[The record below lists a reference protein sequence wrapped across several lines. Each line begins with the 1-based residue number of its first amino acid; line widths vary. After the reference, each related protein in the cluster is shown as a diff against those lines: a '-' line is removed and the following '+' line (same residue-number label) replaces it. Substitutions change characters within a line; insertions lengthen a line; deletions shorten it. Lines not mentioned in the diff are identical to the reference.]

1 MRATTTLLENNK
13 VMLTVEVDDVEMDD
27 AIDAAAKTLA
37 KQVTVKGFRK
47 GKVPKNVLIAN
58 IGGPSVL
65 RSEAIR
71 ESLPDFYARAVADS
85 LIDPIGQPDIN
96 ITAGEEEGL
105 LTFEA
110 EVEVRPEIS
119 IRGQRELRVT
129 IPSPV
134 VTDGEVD
141 AQINRYLETD
151 AVLNPVDR
159 PIVTGDLVTMDVH
172 VQQIATEAEP
182 LDMTDFMY
190 TVGTGSI
197 AEGVDELILG
207 LRAGEELK
215 LNAPVGDGVV
225 ATYELKLKQVQE
237 RVLPELT
244 DEWVAENS
252 EWANVEEMRET
263 ILVQMRRR
271 KIVEAQMSQRDASL
285 IALSELVPESAA
297 PEVLI
302 NSETNERLHDLGER
316 LGAQK
321 LTLEMF
327 LQVTNQTPDDL
338 LEQLRQDAV
347 RAVRVDLAMRA
358 LVTAEHLEATP
369 EEIDEELERTA
380 EAMGVSADLLRDN
393 LRNSGRV
400 VSFSAEVSKMKASKW
415 LSENVTYVDPE
426 GAEIDTAMLRADQ
439 SDDDDEID
447 SGGTDDDTGAVSAEA
462 AEEDA

>member
-1 MRATTTLLENNK
+1 MRATTTLLDNNK
-13 VMLTVEVDDVEMDD
+13 VMLTVEIDDAEMDEAMD
-27 AIDAAAKTLA
+27 SAAKVLS
-37 KQVTVKGFRK
+37 KQVSVKGFRK

-58 IGGPSVL
+58 IGGTAVL
-65 RSEAIR
+65 RTEAIR

-85 LIDPIGQPDIN
+85 LIDPIGQPEIN
-96 ITAGEEEGL
+96 ITAGEEEGQ

-134 VTDGEVD
+134 VTDQEVD

-172 VQQIATEAEP
+172 VQQIATDAEP

-197 AEGVDELILG
+197 AEGIDELILG
-207 LRAGEELK
+207 LKAGEELK
-215 LNAPVGDGVV
+215 MNAPVGDGVT
-225 ATYELKLKQVQE
+225 ATYELQLKQVQE

-244 DEWVAENS
+244 DEWVVENS
-252 EWANVEEMRET
+252 EWGSAEEMRDE
-263 ILVQMRRR
+263 ILTQMRRR
-271 KIVEAQMSQRDASL
+271 KIVEAQMSQRDAAL
-285 IALSELVPESAA
+285 IALSELVAEEAA

-302 NSETNERLHDLGER
+302 DAETNERLHDLGER

-327 LQVTNQTPDDL
+327 LQVTNQTPEDL
-338 LEQLRQDAV
+338 LATLRQDAV

-358 LVTAEHLEATP
+358 LVAAEHLEATP
-369 EEIDEELERTA
+369 QEIEEELERTA
-380 EAMGVSADLLRDN
+380 AAMGVEAELLREN

-415 LSENVTYVDPE
+415 LSENVTYVDPD
-426 GAEIDTAMLRADQ
+426 GAEIDGAMLREDQ
-439 SDDDDEID
+439 SEEGDE
-447 SGGTDDDTGAVSAEA
+447 SGDSAEDTDEVA
-462 AEEDA
+462 DADA

>member
-1 MRATTTLLENNK
+1 MGGVAPRENFSPGP
-13 VMLTVEVDDVEMDD
+13 LTGGAEG
-27 AIDAAAKTLA
+27 AS
-37 KQVTVKGFRK
+37 
-47 GKVPKNVLIAN
+47 PSSN
-58 IGGPSVL
+58 IGGTSVL
-65 RSEAIR
+65 RTEAIR

-85 LIDPIGQPDIN
+85 LVDPIGQPDIN
-96 ITAGEEEGL
+96 ITAGEEEGQ

-119 IRGQRELRVT
+119 IKGQRELRVT

-134 VTDGEVD
+134 VTDSEVD
-141 AQINRYLETD
+141 LQINRYLETD

-197 AEGVDELILG
+197 AEGIDELILG
-207 LRAGEELK
+207 LKAGEDLK
-215 LNAPVGDGVV
+215 MNAPVGEGVV

-237 RVLPELT
+237 RVLPELS

-252 EWANVEEMRET
+252 EWTSAEEMREA

-271 KIVEAQMSQRDASL
+271 KIVEAQMSQRDAAL
-285 IALSELVPESAA
+285 IALSELVAEDVA

-302 NSETNERLHDLGER
+302 NAETNERLHDLGER

-327 LQVTNQTPDDL
+327 LQVTNQSPEDL
-338 LEQLRQDAV
+338 LATLRHDAV

-358 LVTAEHLEATP
+358 LVAAEHLEATP

-393 LRNSGRV
+393 LRDSGRV
-400 VSFSAEVSKMKASKW
+400 VSFTAEVSKMKASKW
-415 LSENVTYVDPE
+415 LIENVVYVDPE
-426 GAEIDTAMLRADQ
+426 GVEIDHAMLRADQ
-439 SDDDDEID
+439 SVEADE
-447 SGGTDDDTGAVSAEA
+447 SESEAAETDDDGAEVT
-462 AEEDA
+462 DADA

>member
-1 MRATTTLLENNK
+1 MPMRATTTLLENNK
-13 VMLTVEVDDVEMDD
+13 VMLTVEIDDVEMDEAMD
-27 AIDAAAKTLA
+27 EAAKTLS
-37 KQVTVKGFRK
+37 KQVSVKGFRK

-58 IGGPSVL
+58 IGGTSVL

-96 ITAGEEEGL
+96 ITAGEEEGQ

-119 IRGQRELRVT
+119 IKGQRELRVT

-134 VTDGEVD
+134 VTDDEVD
-141 AQINRYLETD
+141 LQINRYLETD
-151 AVLNPVDR
+151 AVLKPVDR

-172 VQQIATEAEP
+172 VQQIATDAEP

-197 AEGVDELILG
+197 AEGIDDLILG
-207 LRAGEELK
+207 LKAGEELK
-215 LNAPVGDGVV
+215 MNAPVGDGVV
-225 ATYELKLKQVQE
+225 ATYELQLKQVQE

-244 DEWVAENS
+244 DEWVSENS
-252 EWANVEEMRET
+252 EWTSAEEMREA
-263 ILVQMRRR
+263 ILDQMRRR
-271 KIVEAQMSQRDASL
+271 KIVEAQMSQRDAAL
-285 IALSELVPESAA
+285 IALSELVAEEAA

-302 NSETNERLHDLGER
+302 NAETNERLHDLGER
-316 LGAQK
+316 LAQQK

-327 LQVTNQTPDDL
+327 LQVTNQSPEDL
-338 LEQLRQDAV
+338 LATLRTDAV

-358 LVTAEHLEATP
+358 LVAAEHLDASP

-380 EAMGVSADLLRDN
+380 EAMGVSAELLRDN
-393 LRNSGRV
+393 LRDSGRV

-415 LSENVTYVDPE
+415 LSENVVYVDPE
-426 GAEIDTAMLRADQ
+426 GVEIDNALLRADQ
-439 SDDDDEID
+439 SVEDDDSDTDD
-447 SGGTDDDTGAVSAEA
+447 SDTDDDTAEVA
-462 AEEDA
+462 DSDA

>member
-13 VMLTVEVDDVEMDD
+13 VMLTVEIDDAEMDEAMD
-27 AIDAAAKTLA
+27 TAAKTLS
-37 KQVTVKGFRK
+37 KQVSVKGFRK

-58 IGGPSVL
+58 IGGTSVL

-96 ITAGEEEGL
+96 ITAGEEEGQ

-119 IRGQRELRVT
+119 IKGQRELRVT

-134 VTDGEVD
+134 VNDSEVD

-172 VQQIATEAEP
+172 VQQVATEAEP

-197 AEGVDELILG
+197 AEGIDDLIVG
-207 LRAGEELK
+207 MKSGEELK
-215 LNAPVGDGVV
+215 MNAPVGDGVV
-225 ATYELKLKQVQE
+225 ATYELTLKQVQE

-252 EWANVEEMRET
+252 EWTNAEEMREA

-271 KIVEAQMSQRDASL
+271 KIVEAQMSQRDAAL
-285 IALSELVPESAA
+285 IALSELVAEEAA

-302 NSETNERLHDLGER
+302 NVETNERLHDLGER

-327 LQVTNQTPDDL
+327 LQVTNQTPEDL
-338 LEQLRQDAV
+338 LATLRQDAV

-358 LVTAEHLEATP
+358 LVAAEHLEATP

-380 EAMGVSADLLRDN
+380 VSMGVTAQLLRDN
-393 LRNSGRV
+393 LRDSGRV

-415 LSENVTYVDPE
+415 LSENVVYVDPE
-426 GAEIDTAMLRADQ
+426 GVEIDNALLRADQ
-439 SDDDDEID
+439 SVDDAEVPSEADESDDA
-447 SGGTDDDTGAVSAEA
+447 T
-462 AEEDA
+462 AEETEPDA

>member
-13 VMLTVEVDDVEMDD
+13 VMLTVEIDDVEMDE
-27 AIDAAAKTLA
+27 AIDATAKTLA

-96 ITAGEEEGL
+96 ITAGEDEGQF
-105 LTFEA
+105 TFEA

-197 AEGVDELILG
+197 AEGIDELILG
-207 LRAGEELK
+207 LKAGEDLRM
-215 LNAPVGDGVV
+215 NAPAGEGVV

-237 RVLPELT
+237 RVLPELS

-252 EWANVEEMRET
+252 EWTSAEEMREA
-263 ILVQMRRR
+263 ILAQMRRR
-271 KIVEAQMSQRDASL
+271 KIVEAQMSQRDASMV
-285 IALSELVPESAA
+285 ALSELVAEEAA

-302 NSETNERLHDLGER
+302 NAETNERLHDLGER
-316 LGAQK
+316 LAAQK

-327 LQVTNQTPDDL
+327 LQVTNQTPEDL
-338 LEQLRQDAV
+338 LATLRQDAV
-347 RAVRVDLAMRA
+347 RAVRVDLALRA
-358 LVTAEHLEATP
+358 LVAAEHLEATP

-393 LRNSGRV
+393 LRDSGRV
-400 VSFSAEVSKMKASKW
+400 VNFSAEVAKMKASKW
-415 LSENVTYVDPE
+415 LSENVVYVDPE
-426 GAEIDTAMLRADQ
+426 GVEIDNAMLRADQ
-439 SDDDDEID
+439 SVE
-447 SGGTDDDTGAVSAEA
+447 DDDTAS
-462 AEEDA
+462 DADDTGDETDESTEFDA

>member
-1 MRATTTLLENNK
+1 MRATTTLLENNRI
-13 VMLTVEVDDVEMDD
+13 MLTVEIDDTEMDE
-27 AIDAAAKTLA
+27 AMDAAAKTLS
-37 KQVTVKGFRK
+37 KQVSVKGFRK

-58 IGGPSVL
+58 IGGTSVL
-65 RSEAIR
+65 RSEALR
-71 ESLPDFYARAVADS
+71 KFLPDFYARAVADS

-96 ITAGEEEGL
+96 ITAGEEEGQ

-197 AEGVDELILG
+197 AEGIDELILG
-207 LRAGEELK
+207 LKSGEELK
-215 LNAPVGDGVV
+215 MNAPVGEGIV
-225 ATYELKLKQVQE
+225 ATYELQLKQVQE
-237 RVLPELT
+237 RVLPEMT
-244 DEWVAENS
+244 DEWVTENS
-252 EWANVEEMRET
+252 EWTSAEEMREA

-271 KIVEAQMSQRDASL
+271 KIVEAQMSQRDAAL
-285 IALSELVPESAA
+285 VALSELVTEEAA

-302 NSETNERLHDLGER
+302 NAETNERLHDLGER

-327 LQVTNQTPDDL
+327 LQVTNQTPEDL
-338 LEQLRQDAV
+338 LATLRQDAV

-358 LVTAEHLEATP
+358 LVAAEHLEASP
-369 EEIDEELERTA
+369 QEVDEELERTA
-380 EAMGVSADLLRDN
+380 EAMGVSADVLRDN
-393 LRNSGRV
+393 LRDSGRV
-400 VSFSAEVSKMKASKW
+400 VSFTSEVSKMKASKW
-415 LSENVTYVDPE
+415 LSENVVYVDPE
-426 GAEIDTAMLRADQ
+426 GVEIDSALLRADQ
-439 SDDDDEID
+439 SVDDAETLSAVAESDDD
-447 SGGTDDDTGAVSAEA
+447 A
-462 AEEDA
+462 AEDEESDA

>member
-1 MRATTTLLENNK
+1 M
-13 VMLTVEVDDVEMDD
+13 
-27 AIDAAAKTLA
+27 
-37 KQVTVKGFRK
+37 
-47 GKVPKNVLIAN
+47 
-58 IGGPSVL
+58 
-65 RSEAIR
+65 
-71 ESLPDFYARAVADS
+71 
-85 LIDPIGQPDIN
+85 
-96 ITAGEEEGL
+96 
-105 LTFEA
+105 
-110 EVEVRPEIS
+110 
-119 IRGQRELRVT
+119 
-129 IPSPV
+129 
-134 VTDGEVD
+134 
-141 AQINRYLETD
+141 
-151 AVLNPVDR
+151 
-159 PIVTGDLVTMDVH
+159 
-172 VQQIATEAEP
+172 
-182 LDMTDFMY
+182 
-190 TVGTGSI
+190 
-197 AEGVDELILG
+197 
-207 LRAGEELK
+207 
-215 LNAPVGDGVV
+215 
-225 ATYELKLKQVQE
+225 KLKQVQE

-252 EWANVEEMRET
+252 EWANVEEMREA

-297 PEVLI
+297 PDVLI
-302 NSETNERLHDLGER
+302 DSETNERLHDLGER

-358 LVTAEHLEATP
+358 LVAAEHLEATP
-369 EEIDEELERTA
+369 EEIHEELERTA

-415 LSENVTYVDPE
+415 LSENVTFVDPE

>member
-1 MRATTTLLENNK
+1 MRATTTLLENNRI
-13 VMLTVEVDDVEMDD
+13 MLTVEIDDAEMDE
-27 AIDAAAKTLA
+27 AMDAAAKVLS
-37 KQVTVKGFRK
+37 KQVSVKGFRK

-58 IGGPSVL
+58 IGGTSVL
-65 RSEAIR
+65 RTEAIR

-96 ITAGEEEGL
+96 ITAGEEEGQ

-119 IRGQRELRVT
+119 IKGQRELRVT

-134 VTDGEVD
+134 VTDIEVD
-141 AQINRYLETD
+141 LQINRYLETD

-197 AEGVDELILG
+197 AEGIDELILG
-207 LRAGEELK
+207 LKAGEDLK
-215 LNAPVGDGVV
+215 MNAPVGEGVV

-237 RVLPELT
+237 RVLPELS

-252 EWANVEEMRET
+252 EWTSAEEMREA

-271 KIVEAQMSQRDASL
+271 KIVEAQMSQRDAAL
-285 IALSELVPESAA
+285 IALSELVAEDVA

-302 NSETNERLHDLGER
+302 NAETNERLHDLGER

-327 LQVTNQTPDDL
+327 LQVTNQSPEDL
-338 LEQLRQDAV
+338 LATLRHDAV

-358 LVTAEHLEATP
+358 LVAAEHLEATP

-393 LRNSGRV
+393 LRDSGRV
-400 VSFSAEVSKMKASKW
+400 VSFTAEVSKMKASKW
-415 LSENVTYVDPE
+415 LIENVVYVDPE
-426 GAEIDTAMLRADQ
+426 GVEIDHAMLRADQ
-439 SDDDDEID
+439 SVEADE
-447 SGGTDDDTGAVSAEA
+447 SESEAAETDDDGAEVT
-462 AEEDA
+462 DADA

>member
-1 MRATTTLLENNK
+1 MRATTTLLDNNK
-13 VMLTVEVDDVEMDD
+13 VMLTVEIDDTEMDEAMD
-27 AIDAAAKTLA
+27 SAAKVLS
-37 KQVTVKGFRK
+37 KQVSVKGFRK

-58 IGGPSVL
+58 IGGTAVL
-65 RSEAIR
+65 RTEAIR

-85 LIDPIGQPDIN
+85 LIDPIGQPEIN
-96 ITAGEEEGL
+96 ITAGEEEGQ

-119 IRGQRELRVT
+119 IKGQRELRVT

-134 VTDGEVD
+134 VTDQEVD

-172 VQQIATEAEP
+172 VQQIATDAEP

-197 AEGVDELILG
+197 AEGIDELILG
-207 LRAGEELK
+207 LKAGEELK
-215 LNAPVGDGVV
+215 MNAPVGDGVT
-225 ATYELKLKQVQE
+225 ATYELQLKQVQE

-244 DEWVAENS
+244 DEWVVENS
-252 EWANVEEMRET
+252 EWASAEVMRDE
-263 ILVQMRRR
+263 ILTQMRRR
-271 KIVEAQMSQRDASL
+271 KIVEAQMSQRDAAL
-285 IALSELVPESAA
+285 IALSELVAEEAA

-302 NSETNERLHDLGER
+302 DAETNERLHDLGER

-321 LTLEMF
+321 RTLEMF
-327 LQVTNQTPDDL
+327 LQVTNQTPEDL
-338 LEQLRQDAV
+338 LATLRQDAL

-358 LVTAEHLEATP
+358 LVAAEHLEATP
-369 EEIDEELERTA
+369 EEIEEELERTA
-380 EAMGVSADLLRDN
+380 AAMGVEADLLREN

-400 VSFSAEVSKMKASKW
+400 ISFSAEVSKMNASKW
-415 LSENVTYVDPE
+415 LSENVTYVDPD
-426 GAEIDTAMLRADQ
+426 GAEIDGAMLREDQ
-439 SDDDDEID
+439 SEEGDESVDESTD
-447 SGGTDDDTGAVSAEA
+447 SGEDTDEA
-462 AEEDA
+462 ADTDA

>member
-13 VMLTVEVDDVEMDD
+13 VMLTVEIDDAEMDE
-27 AIDAAAKTLA
+27 AIDDAAKTLS

-47 GKVPKNVLIAN
+47 GKVPKNVLIAHL
-58 IGGPSVL
+58 GGASVL

-96 ITAGEEEGL
+96 ITAGEEEGQFV
-105 LTFEA
+105 FEA

-119 IRGQRELRVT
+119 IKGQRELRVT

-151 AVLNPVDR
+151 AVLNPVER

-172 VQQIATEAEP
+172 VQQIATDAEP

-197 AEGVDELILG
+197 AEGIDELILG
-207 LRAGEELK
+207 LKAGEELK
-215 LNAPVGDGVV
+215 MNAPVGEGVV
-225 ATYELKLKQVQE
+225 ATYELQLKQVQE
-237 RVLPELT
+237 RVLPELS
-244 DEWVAENS
+244 DEWVVENS
-252 EWANVEEMRET
+252 EWTSAEEMRDA

-271 KIVEAQMSQRDASL
+271 KIIEAQLSQRDASL
-285 IALSELVPESAA
+285 VALSELVAEEAA
-297 PEVLI
+297 PEILI
-302 NSETNERLHDLGER
+302 NAETNERLHDLGER

-327 LQVTNQTPDDL
+327 LQVTNQTPEDL
-338 LEQLRQDAV
+338 LATLRQDAV

-358 LVTAEHLEATP
+358 LVAAEHLDATP

-380 EAMGVSADLLRDN
+380 LSMGVAGDILREN

-400 VSFSAEVSKMKASKW
+400 VNFSAEVSKMKASKW
-415 LSENVTYVDPE
+415 LSENVTFVDPE
-426 GAEIDTAMLRADQ
+426 GVEIDHAMLRADQ
-439 SDDDDEID
+439 SDEGDE
-447 SGGTDDDTGAVSAEA
+447 TGAETDETDVDGDEA
-462 AEEDA
+462 TESDA

>member
-1 MRATTTLLENNK
+1 
-13 VMLTVEVDDVEMDD
+13 MLTVEIDDAEMDEAMD
-27 AIDAAAKTLA
+27 SAAKVLS
-37 KQVTVKGFRK
+37 KQVSVKGFRK

-58 IGGPSVL
+58 IGGTAVL
-65 RSEAIR
+65 RTEAIR

-85 LIDPIGQPDIN
+85 LIDPIGQPEIN
-96 ITAGEEEGL
+96 ITAGEEEGQ

-134 VTDGEVD
+134 VTDQEVD

-172 VQQIATEAEP
+172 VQQIATDAEP

-197 AEGVDELILG
+197 AEGIDELILG
-207 LRAGEELK
+207 LKAGEELK
-215 LNAPVGDGVV
+215 MNAPVGDGVT
-225 ATYELKLKQVQE
+225 ATYELQLKQVQE

-244 DEWVAENS
+244 DEWVVENS
-252 EWANVEEMRET
+252 EWGSAEEMRDE
-263 ILVQMRRR
+263 ILTQMRRR
-271 KIVEAQMSQRDASL
+271 KIVEAQMSQRDAAL
-285 IALSELVPESAA
+285 IALSELVAEEAA

-302 NSETNERLHDLGER
+302 DAETNERLHDLGER

-327 LQVTNQTPDDL
+327 LQVTNQTPEDL
-338 LEQLRQDAV
+338 LATLRQDAL

-358 LVTAEHLEATP
+358 LVVAEHLEATP
-369 EEIDEELERTA
+369 EEIEEELERTA
-380 EAMGVSADLLRDN
+380 AAMGVEAELLREN

-415 LSENVTYVDPE
+415 LSENVTYVDPD
-426 GAEIDTAMLRADQ
+426 GAEIDSAMLREDQ
-439 SDDDDEID
+439 SDEGDESAD
-447 SGGTDDDTGAVSAEA
+447 SGEDTDEVA
-462 AEEDA
+462 DADA

>member
-1 MRATTTLLENNK
+1 MRATTTLLDNNK
-13 VMLTVEVDDVEMDD
+13 VMLTVEIDDTEMDE
-27 AIDAAAKTLA
+27 AIDSAAKTLA

-47 GKVPKNVLIAN
+47 GKVPKNVLIAH
-58 IGGPSVL
+58 IGGPSIL

-71 ESLPDFYARAVADS
+71 ESLPDFYARAVADT
-85 LIDPIGQPDIN
+85 LIDPIGQPEIN
-96 ITAGEEEGL
+96 VTTGEEEGQ

-134 VTDGEVD
+134 VTDQEVD

-172 VQQIATEAEP
+172 VQQIATDAEP

-190 TVGTGSI
+190 TVGSGSI
-197 AEGVDELILG
+197 AEGVDDLILG
-207 LRAGEELK
+207 LKAGEDLK
-215 LNAPVGDGVV
+215 LNAPFGDGVV
-225 ATYELKLKQVQE
+225 ANYEMKLKQVQE

-252 EWANVEEMRET
+252 EWTSAETMRDE

-271 KIVEAQMSQRDASL
+271 KIIEAQMSQRDAAL
-285 IALSELVPESAA
+285 IALSELVAEEAA
-297 PEVLI
+297 PDVLV

-316 LGAQK
+316 LAAQK
-321 LTLEMF
+321 LTLEMY
-327 LQVTNQTPDDL
+327 LQVTNQTPDNL
-338 LEQLRQDAV
+338 LAALRQDAV

-358 LVTAEHLEATP
+358 LVAAEHLEATP

-380 EAMGVSADLLRDN
+380 QSMGVAADVLRDN
-393 LRNSGRV
+393 LRNTGRV

-415 LSENVTYVDPE
+415 LSENVTFVDTE
-426 GAEIDTAMLRADQ
+426 GVEIDNAMLRADQ
-439 SDDDDEID
+439 SADGDESEVD
-447 SGGTDDDTGAVSAEA
+447 EGESGVVGDEATDA
-462 AEEDA
+462 DA

>member
-1 MRATTTLLENNK
+1 MRATTTLLDNNK
-13 VMLTVEVDDVEMDD
+13 VMLTVEIDDAEMDEAMD
-27 AIDAAAKTLA
+27 SAAKVLS
-37 KQVTVKGFRK
+37 KQVSVKGFRK

-58 IGGPSVL
+58 IGGTAVL
-65 RSEAIR
+65 RTEAIR

-85 LIDPIGQPDIN
+85 LIDPIGQPEIN
-96 ITAGEEEGL
+96 ITAGEEEGQ

-119 IRGQRELRVT
+119 IKGQRELRVT

-134 VTDGEVD
+134 VTDQEVD

-172 VQQIATEAEP
+172 VQQIATDAEP

-207 LRAGEELK
+207 LKAGEELK
-215 LNAPVGDGVV
+215 LNSPVGDGVV
-225 ATYELKLKQVQE
+225 ATYELQLKQVQE

-244 DEWVAENS
+244 DEWVVENS
-252 EWANVEEMRET
+252 EWSSAEEMREA
-263 ILVQMRRR
+263 ILTQMRRR
-271 KIVEAQMSQRDASL
+271 KIVEAQMSQRDAAL
-285 IALSELVPESAA
+285 IALSDLVAEEAA

-302 NSETNERLHDLGER
+302 DAETNERLHDLGER

-321 LTLEMF
+321 LSLEMF

-338 LEQLRQDAV
+338 LATLRRDAL

-358 LVTAEHLEATP
+358 LVAAEHLEATP
-369 EEIDEELERTA
+369 EEIEEELERTA
-380 EAMGVSADLLRDN
+380 ASMGVEADLLRDN

-415 LSENVTYVDPE
+415 LSENVTYVDPD
-426 GAEIDTAMLRADQ
+426 GAEIDGAMLREDQ
-439 SDDDDEID
+439 SDEGDETGD
-447 SGGTDDDTGAVSAEA
+447 EATERDEATDEVA
-462 AEEDA
+462 DADA

>member
-1 MRATTTLLENNK
+1 MRATTTLLENNRI
-13 VMLTVEVDDVEMDD
+13 MLTVEIDDAEMDE
-27 AIDAAAKTLA
+27 AMDAAAKVLS
-37 KQVTVKGFRK
+37 KQVSVKGFRK

-58 IGGPSVL
+58 IGGTSVL
-65 RSEAIR
+65 RTEAIR

-85 LIDPIGQPDIN
+85 LVDPIGQPDIN
-96 ITAGEEEGL
+96 ITAGEEEGQ

-119 IRGQRELRVT
+119 IKGQRELRVT

-134 VTDGEVD
+134 VTDSEVD
-141 AQINRYLETD
+141 LQINRYLETD

-197 AEGVDELILG
+197 AEGIDELILG
-207 LRAGEELK
+207 LKAGEDLK
-215 LNAPVGDGVV
+215 MNAPVGEGVV

-237 RVLPELT
+237 RVLPELS

-252 EWANVEEMRET
+252 EWTSAEEMREA

-271 KIVEAQMSQRDASL
+271 KIVEAQMSQRDAAL
-285 IALSELVPESAA
+285 IALSELVAEDVA

-302 NSETNERLHDLGER
+302 NAETNERLHDLGER

-327 LQVTNQTPDDL
+327 LQVTNQSPEDL
-338 LEQLRQDAV
+338 LATLRHDAV

-358 LVTAEHLEATP
+358 LVAAEHLEATL

-393 LRNSGRV
+393 LRDSGRV
-400 VSFSAEVSKMKASKW
+400 VSFTAEVSKMKASKW
-415 LSENVTYVDPE
+415 LIENVVYVDPE
-426 GAEIDTAMLRADQ
+426 GVEIDHAMLRADQ
-439 SDDDDEID
+439 SVEADE
-447 SGGTDDDTGAVSAEA
+447 SESEAAETDDDGAEVT
-462 AEEDA
+462 DADA

>member
-13 VMLTVEVDDVEMDD
+13 VMLTVEIDDAEMDE
-27 AIDAAAKTLA
+27 AIDDAAKTLS

-47 GKVPKNVLIAN
+47 GKVPKNVLIAHL
-58 IGGPSVL
+58 GGASVL

-96 ITAGEEEGL
+96 ITAGEEEGQFV
-105 LTFEA
+105 FEA

-119 IRGQRELRVT
+119 IKGQRDLRVT

-151 AVLNPVDR
+151 AVLNPVER

-172 VQQIATEAEP
+172 VQQIATDAEP

-197 AEGVDELILG
+197 AEGIDELILG
-207 LRAGEELK
+207 LKAGEELK
-215 LNAPVGDGVV
+215 MNAPVGEGVV
-225 ATYELKLKQVQE
+225 ATYELQLKQVQE
-237 RVLPELT
+237 RVLPELS
-244 DEWVAENS
+244 DEWVVENS
-252 EWANVEEMRET
+252 EWTSAEEMREA

-271 KIVEAQMSQRDASL
+271 KIIEAQMSQRDASL
-285 IALSELVPESAA
+285 VALSELVAEEAA

-302 NSETNERLHDLGER
+302 NAETNERLHDLGER

-327 LQVTNQTPDDL
+327 LQVTNQTPEDL
-338 LEQLRQDAV
+338 LATLRQDAV

-358 LVTAEHLEATP
+358 LVAAEHLDATP

-380 EAMGVSADLLRDN
+380 LSMGVAADILREN

-400 VSFSAEVSKMKASKW
+400 VNFSAEVSKMKASKW
-415 LSENVTYVDPE
+415 LSENVTFVDPE
-426 GAEIDTAMLRADQ
+426 GVEIDHAMLRADQ
-439 SDDDDEID
+439 SDEGDE
-447 SGGTDDDTGAVSAEA
+447 TGAETDETDVDGDEA
-462 AEEDA
+462 TESDA

>member
-1 MRATTTLLENNK
+1 MRATTTLLENNRI
-13 VMLTVEVDDVEMDD
+13 MLTVEIDDAEMDE
-27 AIDAAAKTLA
+27 AMDAAAKVLS
-37 KQVTVKGFRK
+37 KQVSVKGFRK

-58 IGGPSVL
+58 IGGTSVL
-65 RSEAIR
+65 RTEAIR

-96 ITAGEEEGL
+96 ITAGEEEGQ

-119 IRGQRELRVT
+119 IKGQRELRVT

-134 VTDGEVD
+134 VTDSEVD
-141 AQINRYLETD
+141 LQINRYLETD

-197 AEGVDELILG
+197 AEGIDELILG
-207 LRAGEELK
+207 LEAGEDLK
-215 LNAPVGDGVV
+215 MNAPVGEGVV

-237 RVLPELT
+237 RVLPELS

-252 EWANVEEMRET
+252 EWTSAEEMREA

-271 KIVEAQMSQRDASL
+271 KIVEAQMSQRDAAL
-285 IALSELVPESAA
+285 IALSELVAEDVA

-302 NSETNERLHDLGER
+302 NAETNERLHDLGER

-327 LQVTNQTPDDL
+327 LQVTNQSPEDL
-338 LEQLRQDAV
+338 LATLRHDAV

-358 LVTAEHLEATP
+358 LVAAEHLEATP

-380 EAMGVSADLLRDN
+380 
-393 LRNSGRV
+393 
-400 VSFSAEVSKMKASKW
+400 
-415 LSENVTYVDPE
+415 
-426 GAEIDTAMLRADQ
+426 
-439 SDDDDEID
+439 
-447 SGGTDDDTGAVSAEA
+447 
-462 AEEDA
+462 

>member
-1 MRATTTLLENNK
+1 MRATTTLLDNNK
-13 VMLTVEVDDVEMDD
+13 VMLTVEIDDAEMDEAMD
-27 AIDAAAKTLA
+27 SAAKVLA
-37 KQVTVKGFRK
+37 KQVSVKGFRK

-58 IGGPSVL
+58 IGGTSVL
-65 RSEAIR
+65 RTEAIR

-85 LIDPIGQPDIN
+85 LIDPIGQPEIN
-96 ITAGEEEGL
+96 ITAGEEEGQ

-119 IRGQRELRVT
+119 IKGQNELRVT

-134 VTDGEVD
+134 VTDQEVD
-141 AQINRYLETD
+141 AQIDRYLETD
-151 AVLNPVDR
+151 AVLHPVDR

-197 AEGVDELILG
+197 AEGIDELILG
-207 LRAGEELK
+207 LKAGEELK
-215 LNAPVGDGVV
+215 MNAPVGDGVI
-225 ATYELKLKQVQE
+225 ATYELQLKHVQE

-244 DEWVAENS
+244 DEWVTENS
-252 EWANVEEMRET
+252 EWSTANEMRDE
-263 ILVQMRRR
+263 ILSQMRRR

-285 IALSELVPESAA
+285 IALSNLVAEEAA

-302 NSETNERLHDLGER
+302 DAETNERLHDLGER
-316 LGAQK
+316 LAQQK

-327 LQVTNQTPDDL
+327 LQVTNQAPEDL
-338 LEQLRQDAV
+338 LATLRQDAV

-358 LVTAEHLEATP
+358 LVAAEHLEATP
-369 EEIDEELERTA
+369 EEIEEELERTA
-380 EAMGVSADLLRDN
+380 AAMGVEAELLRDN

-415 LSENVTYVDPE
+415 LSEHVTYVDPD
-426 GAEIDTAMLRADQ
+426 GAEIDNALLRADQ
-439 SDDDDEID
+439 SEDDDDTTDEATE
-447 SGGTDDDTGAVSAEA
+447 SGDDTGEVA
-462 AEEDA
+462 DADA

>member
-1 MRATTTLLENNK
+1 M
-13 VMLTVEVDDVEMDD
+13 
-27 AIDAAAKTLA
+27 DAAAKTLS
-37 KQVTVKGFRK
+37 KQVSVKGFRK

-58 IGGPSVL
+58 IGGTSVL

-85 LIDPIGQPDIN
+85 LIDPISQPEIN
-96 ITAGEEEGL
+96 ITAGEEEGQ

-119 IRGQRELRVT
+119 IKGQRELRVT
-129 IPSPV
+129 IPSPI

-197 AEGVDELILG
+197 VDGVDELILG
-207 LRAGEELK
+207 LKAGEELK
-215 LNAPVGDGVV
+215 MNGPVGDGVV
-225 ATYELKLKQVQE
+225 ATYEFKLKQVQE
-237 RVLPELT
+237 RVLPELS

-252 EWANVEEMRET
+252 EWTSAEEMREA
-263 ILVQMRRR
+263 ILDQMRRR
-271 KIVEAQMSQRDASL
+271 KIVEAQMSQRDAAL
-285 IALSELVPESAA
+285 IALSELVAEEAA

-302 NSETNERLHDLGER
+302 IAETNERLHDLGER
-316 LGAQK
+316 LAAQK
-321 LTLEMF
+321 LSLEMF
-327 LQVTNQTPDDL
+327 LQVTNQAPEDL
-338 LEQLRQDAV
+338 LATLRQDAV

-358 LVTAEHLEATP
+358 LVAAEHLEATP

-380 EAMGVSADLLRDN
+380 AAMGVAADLLREN
-393 LRNSGRV
+393 LRDSGRV
-400 VSFSAEVSKMKASKW
+400 ISFSTEVSKMKASKW

-426 GAEIDTAMLRADQ
+426 GVEIDNAMLRTDQ
-439 SDDDDEID
+439 SE
-447 SGGTDDDTGAVSAEA
+447 GTDETEVD
-462 AEEDA
+462 EDETDAGPDESTDADA

>member
-1 MRATTTLLENNK
+1 MRATTTLLDNNK
-13 VMLTVEVDDVEMDD
+13 VMLTVEIDDAEMDEAMD
-27 AIDAAAKTLA
+27 SAAKVLS
-37 KQVTVKGFRK
+37 KQVSVKGFRK

-58 IGGPSVL
+58 IGGTAVL
-65 RSEAIR
+65 RTEAIR

-85 LIDPIGQPDIN
+85 LIDPIGQPEIN
-96 ITAGEEEGL
+96 ITAGEEEGQ

-134 VTDGEVD
+134 VTDQEVD

-172 VQQIATEAEP
+172 VQQIATDAEP

-197 AEGVDELILG
+197 AEGIDELILG
-207 LRAGEELK
+207 LKAGEDLK
-215 LNAPVGDGVV
+215 MNAPVGEGVV

-244 DEWVAENS
+244 DEWVTENS
-252 EWANVEEMRET
+252 EWTSAEEMREA

-271 KIVEAQMSQRDASL
+271 KIVEAQMSQRDAAL
-285 IALSELVPESAA
+285 IALSELVAEEAA

-302 NSETNERLHDLGER
+302 NVETNERLHDLGER

-338 LEQLRQDAV
+338 LATLRQDAV

-358 LVTAEHLEATP
+358 LVAAEHLEASP

-380 EAMGVSADLLRDN
+380 EAMGVSADVLRDN
-393 LRNSGRV
+393 LRDSGRV
-400 VSFSAEVSKMKASKW
+400 VSFTAEVSKMKASKW
-415 LSENVTYVDPE
+415 LSENVVYVDPE
-426 GAEIDTAMLRADQ
+426 GVEIDHAMLRADQ
-439 SDDDDEID
+439 SVEDAENV
-447 SGGTDDDTGAVSAEA
+447 SESPETDDGT
-462 AEEDA
+462 AEETDADA

>member
-13 VMLTVEVDDVEMDD
+13 VMLTVEIDDAEMDEAMD
-27 AIDAAAKTLA
+27 TAAKTLS
-37 KQVTVKGFRK
+37 KQVSVKGFRK

-58 IGGPSVL
+58 IGGTSVL

-96 ITAGEEEGL
+96 ITAGEEEGQ

-119 IRGQRELRVT
+119 IKGQRELRVT

-134 VTDGEVD
+134 VNDSEVD

-172 VQQIATEAEP
+172 VQQVATEAEP

-197 AEGVDELILG
+197 AEGIDDLIVG
-207 LRAGEELK
+207 MKSGEELK
-215 LNAPVGDGVV
+215 MNAPFGDGAV
-225 ATYELKLKQVQE
+225 ATYELTLKQVQE

-252 EWANVEEMRET
+252 EWTNAEEMREA

-271 KIVEAQMSQRDASL
+271 KIVEAQMSQRDAAL
-285 IALSELVPESAA
+285 IALSELVAEEAA

-302 NSETNERLHDLGER
+302 SVETNERLHDLGER

-327 LQVTNQTPDDL
+327 LQVTNQTPEDL
-338 LEQLRQDAV
+338 LATLRQDAV

-358 LVTAEHLEATP
+358 LVAAEHLEATP

-380 EAMGVSADLLRDN
+380 VSMGVSAQLLRDN
-393 LRNSGRV
+393 LRDSGRV

-415 LSENVTYVDPE
+415 LSENVVYVDPE
-426 GAEIDTAMLRADQ
+426 GVEIDNALLRADQ
-439 SDDDDEID
+439 SVDDTEAPSETDE
-447 SGGTDDDTGAVSAEA
+447 SDDDT
-462 AEEDA
+462 AEETEPDA

>member
-1 MRATTTLLENNK
+1 MRATTILLENNRI
-13 VMLTVEVDDVEMDD
+13 MLTVEIDDAEMDQAMD
-27 AIDAAAKTLA
+27 DAAKTLS
-37 KQVTVKGFRK
+37 KQVSVKGFRK

-58 IGGPSVL
+58 IGGTSVL

-96 ITAGEEEGL
+96 ITAGEEDGQ

-119 IRGQRELRVT
+119 IKGQRELRVT

-172 VQQIATEAEP
+172 VQQVATDAEP

-197 AEGVDELILG
+197 AEGIDELILG
-207 LRAGEELK
+207 LKAGEDLK
-215 LNAPVGDGVV
+215 MNAPVGEGIV

-244 DEWVAENS
+244 DEWVVENS
-252 EWANVEEMRET
+252 EWTSAEEMREA

-285 IALSELVPESAA
+285 IALSELVAEDAA

-302 NSETNERLHDLGER
+302 DAETNERLHDLGER

-327 LQVTNQTPDDL
+327 LQVTNQTPEDL
-338 LEQLRQDAV
+338 LATLRQDAV

-358 LVTAEHLEATP
+358 LVAAEHLEASP

-380 EAMGVSADLLRDN
+380 EAMGASADLLRDN
-393 LRNSGRV
+393 LRDSGRV
-400 VSFSAEVSKMKASKW
+400 VSFTAEVSKMKASKW
-415 LSENVTYVDPE
+415 LSENVVYVDPE
-426 GAEIDTAMLRADQ
+426 GVEIDNAMLRADQ
-439 SDDDDEID
+439 SVDDGETE
-447 SGGTDDDTGAVSAEA
+447 SESTETDDDTAEVI
-462 AEEDA
+462 DADA

>member
-1 MRATTTLLENNK
+1 
-13 VMLTVEVDDVEMDD
+13 VS
-27 AIDAAAKTLA
+27 
-37 KQVTVKGFRK
+37 VKGFRK

-58 IGGPSVL
+58 IGGTSVL
-65 RSEAIR
+65 RTEAIR

-85 LIDPIGQPDIN
+85 LIDPIGQPEIN
-96 ITAGEEEGL
+96 ITAGEEEGQ

-119 IRGQRELRVT
+119 IKGQRELRVT

-134 VTDGEVD
+134 VTDQEVD

-151 AVLNPVDR
+151 AVLHPVDR

-197 AEGVDELILG
+197 ADGIDELILG
-207 LRAGEELK
+207 LKAGEELK
-215 LNAPVGDGVV
+215 MNAPVGDGVT
-225 ATYELKLKQVQE
+225 ATYALQLKQVQE

-252 EWANVEEMRET
+252 EWSSAEEMREE
-263 ILVQMRRR
+263 ILAQMRRR
-271 KIVEAQMSQRDASL
+271 KIVEAQMSQRDAAL
-285 IALSELVPESAA
+285 IALGELVAEEAA
-297 PEVLI
+297 PESLI
-302 NSETNERLHDLGER
+302 DAETNERLHDLGER

-327 LQVTNQTPDDL
+327 LQVTNQTPEDL
-338 LEQLRQDAV
+338 LATLRQDAL

-358 LVTAEHLEATP
+358 LVAAEHLEATP
-369 EEIDEELERTA
+369 EEIEEELERTA
-380 EAMGVSADLLRDN
+380 AAMGVEADLLRDN

-415 LSENVTYVDPE
+415 LSENVTYVDPD
-426 GAEIDTAMLRADQ
+426 GAEIDAALLREDQ
-439 SDDDDEID
+439 SDEGDESVD
-447 SGGTDDDTGAVSAEA
+447 EVNESGEDTDEVA
-462 AEEDA
+462 DADA

>member
-1 MRATTTLLENNK
+1 
-13 VMLTVEVDDVEMDD
+13 MLTVEIDDAEMDQAMD
-27 AIDAAAKTLA
+27 EAAKTLS
-37 KQVTVKGFRK
+37 KQVSVKGFRK

-58 IGGPSVL
+58 IGGASVL

-96 ITAGEEEGL
+96 ITAGEEDGQ

-119 IRGQRELRVT
+119 IKGQRELRVT

-172 VQQIATEAEP
+172 VQQVATEAEP

-197 AEGVDELILG
+197 AEGIDELILG
-207 LRAGEELK
+207 LKAGEDLK
-215 LNAPVGDGVV
+215 MNAPVGEGIV

-237 RVLPELT
+237 RVLPALT
-244 DEWVAENS
+244 DEWVVENS
-252 EWANVEEMRET
+252 EWTSAEEMREA

-285 IALSELVPESAA
+285 IALSELVAEDAA

-302 NSETNERLHDLGER
+302 DAETNERLHDLGER

-327 LQVTNQTPDDL
+327 LQVTNQTPEDL
-338 LEQLRQDAV
+338 LATLRQDAV

-358 LVTAEHLEATP
+358 LVAAEHLEASP

-380 EAMGVSADLLRDN
+380 QAMGASADLLRDN
-393 LRNSGRV
+393 LRDSGRV
-400 VSFSAEVSKMKASKW
+400 VSFTAEVSKMKASKW
-415 LSENVTYVDPE
+415 LSENVVYVDPE
-426 GAEIDTAMLRADQ
+426 GVEIDNAMLRADQ
-439 SDDDDEID
+439 SIDDGETE
-447 SGGTDDDTGAVSAEA
+447 SESTETDDDTAEVI
-462 AEEDA
+462 DADA

>member
-1 MRATTTLLENNK
+1 MRATTTLLENNRI
-13 VMLTVEVDDVEMDD
+13 MLTVEIDDAEMDE
-27 AIDAAAKTLA
+27 AMDAAAKVLS
-37 KQVTVKGFRK
+37 KQVSVKGFRK

-58 IGGPSVL
+58 IGGTSVL
-65 RSEAIR
+65 RTEAIR

-96 ITAGEEEGL
+96 ITAGEEEGQ

-119 IRGQRELRVT
+119 IKGQRELRVT

-134 VTDGEVD
+134 VTDSEVD
-141 AQINRYLETD
+141 LQINRYLETD

-197 AEGVDELILG
+197 AEGIDELILG
-207 LRAGEELK
+207 LKAGEDLK
-215 LNAPVGDGVV
+215 MNAPVGEGVV

-237 RVLPELT
+237 RVLPELS

-252 EWANVEEMRET
+252 EWTSAEEMREA

-271 KIVEAQMSQRDASL
+271 KIVEAQMSQRDAAL
-285 IALSELVPESAA
+285 IALSELVAEDVA

-302 NSETNERLHDLGER
+302 NAETNERLHDLGER

-327 LQVTNQTPDDL
+327 LQVTNQSPEDL
-338 LEQLRQDAV
+338 LATLRHDAV

-358 LVTAEHLEATP
+358 LVAAEHLEATP

-380 EAMGVSADLLRDN
+380 EAMWVSADLLRDN
-393 LRNSGRV
+393 LRDSGRV
-400 VSFSAEVSKMKASKW
+400 VSFTAEVSKMKASKW
-415 LSENVTYVDPE
+415 LIENVVYVDPE
-426 GAEIDTAMLRADQ
+426 GVEIDHAMLRADQ
-439 SDDDDEID
+439 SVEADE
-447 SGGTDDDTGAVSAEA
+447 SESEAAETDDDGAEVT
-462 AEEDA
+462 DADA